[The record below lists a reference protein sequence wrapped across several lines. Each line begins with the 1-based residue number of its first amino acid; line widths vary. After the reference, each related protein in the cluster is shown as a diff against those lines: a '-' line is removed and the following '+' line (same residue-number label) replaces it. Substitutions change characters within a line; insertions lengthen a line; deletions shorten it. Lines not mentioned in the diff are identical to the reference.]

1 MRTVVGVALQSILNL
16 TRTRT
21 QTFDACALR
30 QIAIPLLALRG
41 SYRAIMKITV
51 WQRTRKKNP

>member
-1 MRTVVGVALQSILNL
+1 MRTVVRAALQSILNL

-41 SYRAIMKITV
+41 S
-51 WQRTRKKNP
+51 